1 MLLKLVMKHVCLLF
15 FTLFVAVPL
24 FATEQAP
31 ERLLLNG
38 KEYGMQY
45 CPLFDLDTLL
55 QRQIEKRIEVDPEHI
70 RVMSTGLWRGY
81 VGYWSIQ
88 DDYLY
93 LDSLQVCIGVT
104 DNHEDIYRYY
114 GYEDLKDL
122 LSAYCHDGRIRADWI
137 TRDSVRVSDYRS
149 ERLLY
154 AHLGF
159 SSRFSKELFCSFRN
173 GLLYALS
180 YKNHLFHE
188 GIPFDMEQRTTLSA
202 SFPYDQFPELKG
214 RGYISIYVRD
224 IQVDENGRIVDC
236 RLSIG
241 GTALKGLGN
250 EESLTEQIINW
261 ARKKMLSTDW
271 QVYECD
277 GINTLGYWSQIDLR
291 FGWKRRTM

>member
-1 MLLKLVMKHVCLLF
+1 MKQIALLLL
-15 FTLFVAVPL
+15 TLIVSFPSL
-24 FATEQAP
+24 ATEQEP
-31 ERLLLNG
+31 ERLVLNG

-45 CPLFDLDTLL
+45 LPLYDLDTLL
-55 QRQIEKRIEVDPEHI
+55 QHQIEKRIEVDPEHI

-93 LDSLQVCIGVT
+93 LDSLQVCIDVT
-104 DNHEDIYRYY
+104 DNHEIVYRYY
-114 GYEDLKDL
+114 GYEDLNDL
-122 LSAYCHDGRIRADWI
+122 LSAYCHDGRIRADWVS
-137 TRDSVRVSDYRS
+137 RDSVRVCDYRS

-159 SSRFSKELFCSFRN
+159 SSRFSEELFCSFRK
-173 GLLYALS
+173 GLLYTLS

-188 GIPFDMEQRTTLSA
+188 GVPFDMEQRTTLSA

-250 EESLTEQIINW
+250 EESLAEQIVNW

>member
-1 MLLKLVMKHVCLLF
+1 MKHVCLLF

-93 LDSLQVCIGVT
+93 LDSLQVCIDVT
-104 DNHEDIYRYY
+104 DNHEVIYRYY

-188 GIPFDMEQRTTLSA
+188 GIPFDKAQRSALSA

-214 RGYISIYVRD
+214 RGSISIYIRD
-224 IQVDENGRIVDC
+224 IQVDENGRLADC

-250 EESLTEQIINW
+250 EESLTEQIVNW

-277 GINTLGYWSQIDLR
+277 GFKTLGYWSQIDLHLGR
-291 FGWKRRTM
+291 KRPAP

>member
-1 MLLKLVMKHVCLLF
+1 MKQIALLLL
-15 FTLFVAVPL
+15 TLIVSFPSL
-24 FATEQAP
+24 ATEQEP
-31 ERLLLNG
+31 ERLVLNG

-45 CPLFDLDTLL
+45 LPLYDLDTLL
-55 QRQIEKRIEVDPEHI
+55 QHQIEKRIEVDPAHI

-93 LDSLQVCIGVT
+93 LDSLQVCIDVT
-104 DNHEDIYRYY
+104 DNHEIVYRYY
-114 GYEDLKDL
+114 GYEDLNDL
-122 LSAYCHDGRIRADWI
+122 LSAYCHDGRIRADWVS
-137 TRDSVRVSDYRS
+137 RDSVRVCDYRS

-159 SSRFSKELFCSFRN
+159 SSRFSKELFCSFRK
-173 GLLYALS
+173 GLLYTLS

-188 GIPFDMEQRTTLSA
+188 GVPFDMEQRTTLSA

-250 EESLTEQIINW
+250 EESLAEQIVNW

>member
-1 MLLKLVMKHVCLLF
+1 MPLKLVMKHVCLLF

-93 LDSLQVCIGVT
+93 LDSLQVCIDVT
-104 DNHEDIYRYY
+104 DNHEVIYRYY

-188 GIPFDMEQRTTLSA
+188 GIPFDKAQRSALSA

-214 RGYISIYVRD
+214 RGSISIYIRD
-224 IQVDENGRIVDC
+224 IQVDENGRLADC

-250 EESLTEQIINW
+250 EESLTEQIVNW

-277 GINTLGYWSQIDLR
+277 GFKTLGYWSQIDLH
-291 FGWKRRTM
+291 FGRKRPTP

>member
-1 MLLKLVMKHVCLLF
+1 MIKVIADYFRTQPVLKAWLF
-15 FTLFVAVPL
+15 GSYARGEQSPQSDVDILFVPDKSQHFSLFTL
-24 FATEQAP
+24 
-31 ERLLLNG
+31 G
-38 KEYGMQY
+38 GM
-45 CPLFDLDTLL
+45 
-55 QRQIEKRIEVDPEHI
+55 
-70 RVMSTGLWRGY
+70 
-81 VGYWSIQ
+81 
-88 DDYLY
+88 
-93 LDSLQVCIGVT
+93 
-104 DNHEDIYRYY
+104 
-114 GYEDLKDL
+114 YEDLKDL

-188 GIPFDMEQRTTLSA
+188 GIPFDKAQRSALSA

-214 RGYISIYVRD
+214 RGSISIYIRD
-224 IQVDENGRIVDC
+224 IQVDENGRLADC

-250 EESLTEQIINW
+250 EESLAEQIVNW

-291 FGWKRRTM
+291 FGWKRPTP